1 MKRRIVLFA
10 LIFALA
16 APVEA
21 APQPGAAK
29 LKAKIQEKIQERVA
43 ERAAER
49 AASRAARRAAAIA
62 ARRSEAIREAV
73 TVRQVQRRVVERA
86 RQRAAARVAQNRAA
100 RISALAAEY
109 RRGRAERSQRQESRR
124 RDLQRQMRA
133 EFGLEFAR
141 RNNRDVLARQ
151 NEVLGLN
158 LSRDSLNRA
167 IALGFRAKQRRPL
180 SALGVTIDV
189 LALPAETS
197 LDEALSILED
207 SDPEGSYELNAVFEQ
222 SGDVEIADT
231 VAAGAADVPEGLTFT
246 VGLIDTGVDPTHA
259 ALTHAE
265 IDQQNFGGSSES
277 VARDHGT
284 AVASI
289 VASLGRPHLKVADVF
304 SSETGLSDATGIVE
318 ALNWMSAEDIGV
330 VNMSLSGPDNGLV
343 RFAVELL
350 IERGH
355 LIVAAVGNEGPD
367 GAPQYP
373 AAYPDVIGVTAV
385 DARGEVYDR
394 ANRGDYVDV
403 AAPGVEVSAASLDGV
418 NSYSGT
424 SFATP
429 VVSAYL
435 APLMAQPDHQ
445 QAEQAWGR
453 LRDDVQDMGIQGP
466 DQTYGYGLLT
476 TLNSTIAELS
486 N

>member
-1 MKRRIVLFA
+1 VVLFA
-10 LIFALA
+10 LVFALA
-16 APVEA
+16 VPVEA

-29 LKAKIQEKIQERVA
+29 LKAKIQEKVQERVA

-49 AASRAARRAAAIA
+49 AAARAARRAAAIA

-73 TVRQVQRRVVERA
+73 TVRRVQRRVVERA
-86 RQRAAARVAQNRAA
+86 RQRAAARIAQNRAA

-109 RRGRAERSQRQESRR
+109 QRARAERSQRDDTRR
-124 RDLQRQMRA
+124 GNLQKQLRA
-133 EFGLEFAR
+133 EFGLGFAR
-141 RNNRDVLARQ
+141 LNNRDVLARWD
-151 NEVLGLN
+151 EVLGIN
-158 LSRDSLNRA
+158 LSPESLNRA
-167 IALGFRAKQRRPL
+167 EALGFRAKKRRQL
-180 SALGVTIDV
+180 RGLGLTVDV
-189 LALPAETS
+189 LALPKETS
-197 LDEALSILED
+197 LDDALSILKD
-207 SDPEGSYELNAVFEQ
+207 SDPDGTYELNAVFDRNGEAE
-222 SGDVEIADT
+222 VADMPSVDSS
-231 VAAGAADVPEGLTFT
+231 VAQEGLAFT

-259 ALTHAE
+259 ALTHVE
-265 IDQQNFGGSSES
+265 IEQQNFGGSRDS

-289 VASLGRPHLKVADVF
+289 VASLGRPRLKVADVF

-318 ALNWMSAEDIGV
+318 ALNWMSEEKIGV

-350 IERGH
+350 IDRGH

-385 DARGEVYDR
+385 DAQGEVYDR

-403 AAPGVEVSAASLDGV
+403 AAPGVEISAASLEGIG
-418 NSYSGT
+418 SYSGT

-435 APLMAQPDHQ
+435 APLMATPDHQ

-453 LRDDVQDMGIQGP
+453 LKGDVQDMGASGP

-476 TLNSTIAELS
+476 TLNSTIAKLS

>member
-1 MKRRIVLFA
+1 LKRRIVLFA
-10 LIFALA
+10 LVFALA
-16 APVEA
+16 VPVEA

-49 AASRAARRAAAIA
+49 ASARAARRAAAIA
-62 ARRSEAIREAV
+62 SRRSEAIREAV
-73 TVRQVQRRVVERA
+73 TVRRVQRRVVERV
-86 RQRAAARVAQNRAA
+86 RQRAAARVAQDRAA
-100 RISALAAEY
+100 RISEMASEY
-109 RRGRAERSQRQESRR
+109 QRSRAERNQRQEQRR
-124 RDLQRQMRA
+124 GELQRQLRA

-141 RNNRDVLARQ
+141 LNNRDVLARQ
-151 NEVLGLN
+151 DEILGIN
-158 LSRDSLNRA
+158 LSPQSLSRA
-167 IALGFRAKQRRPL
+167 ADLGFRAKQRRPL
-180 SALGVTIDV
+180 NALGLTIDV
-189 LALPAETS
+189 LSLPAQTS
-197 LDEALSILED
+197 LEDALSILKD
-207 SDPEGSYELNAVFEQ
+207 SDPEGTYELNAVFDR
-222 SGDVEIADT
+222 SGDAELSDIEPAVLT
-231 VAAGAADVPEGLTFT
+231 AAQKGLSFT
-246 VGLIDTGVDPTHA
+246 VGMIDTGVDPEHA
-259 ALTHAE
+259 ALTHADIE
-265 IDQQNFGGSSES
+265 QQNFGGSPDT

-304 SSETGLSDATGIVE
+304 SGETGLSDATGIVE
-318 ALNWMSAEDIGV
+318 ALNWMSEQNIGV

-343 RFAVELL
+343 RFAIELL
-350 IERGH
+350 IDRGH

-385 DARGEVYDR
+385 DAQGEIYDR

-403 AAPGVEVSAASLDGV
+403 AAPGVEISAASLEGV
-418 NSYSGT
+418 ESYSGT

-435 APLMAQPDHQ
+435 APLVTKPDYQ

-453 LRDDVQDMGIQGP
+453 LKGDVQDMGISGP

-476 TLNSTIAELS
+476 MLNSAVAELS